1 VLLSRLPLRIATALD
16 LHVLGLPPAF
26 ALSQDQTLKLDEIDS
41 GRSHVLTR
49 STTPTDFSTGAMYLK
64 TSTAKVSSMTVSL
77 AETAKP
83 FQAKPPPFAKAV
95 RKDSAVH
102 VSLSS
107 DSLVKHPGTLRL
119 RRSLGILRPKPECQT
134 PHIRRGDANMATT
147 EWPDGRS
154 PCEQ

>member
-1 VLLSRLPLRIATALD
+1 
-16 LHVLGLPPAF
+16 
-26 ALSQDQTLKLDEIDS
+26 LDEIDS

-119 RRSLGILRPKPECQT
+119 RRSFRNT
-134 PHIRRGDANMATT
+134 PAEAGAPNPAHPTRRREHGHD
-147 EWPDGRS
+147 
-154 PCEQ
+154 

>member
-1 VLLSRLPLRIATALD
+1 MLLSRLPLRIATALD

-49 STTPTDFSTGAMYLK
+49 STTPTDFASGLAPENSKDRCDVPK

-77 AETAKP
+77 AETAEP
-83 FQAKPPPFAKAV
+83 FQAEPSPFAKAV

-119 RRSLGILRPKPECQT
+119 RR
-134 PHIRRGDANMATT
+134 
-147 EWPDGRS
+147 
-154 PCEQ
+154 